1 LFKKHHFARDLAWIT
16 GGARGIGAAVSRE
29 LQVANLEILE
39 LDSGVFDLGDRGQRT
54 SWLTSQIR
62 IPGVLILNAGINRPA
77 NFEEQSEEDFLRI
90 LEVNLISNREILL
103 KVLPT
108 MANNG
113 FGRIVFM
120 SSLYSNKVRQGRSS
134 YSISKAGVDA
144 LMRSVAMEYAHS
156 GILANAVAP
165 GFINTDLTYRNN
177 SESEI
182 KKIIERIPM
191 KRFAE
196 SSEVAK
202 VVAFLASESNSYITG
217 QTLHV
222 DGGMSLT

>member
-1 LFKKHHFARDLAWIT
+1 MFEDYQFAKNLAWIT
-16 GGARGIGAAVSRE
+16 GGARGIGAAVSTQ
-29 LQVANLEILE
+29 LQIANLEVLE

-54 SWLTSQIR
+54 SWLRSQQR

-108 MANNG
+108 MAEHG
-113 FGRIVFM
+113 YGRVVFM
-120 SSLYSNKVRQGRSS
+120 SSLYSTKVRQGRSG
-134 YSISKAGVDA
+134 YSISKAGVEA
-144 LMRSVAMEYAHS
+144 LMRSVAMEYAQS
-156 GILANAVAP
+156 GILINAVAP
-165 GFINTDLTYRNN
+165 GFISTELTYQNN

-196 SSEVAK
+196 SSEVGR
-202 VVAFLASESNSYITG
+202 VVAFLVSEANSYITG
-217 QTLHV
+217 QTIHV
-222 DGGMSLT
+222 DGGMSIT

>member
-1 LFKKHHFARDLAWIT
+1 
-16 GGARGIGAAVSRE
+16 
-29 LQVANLEILE
+29 
-39 LDSGVFDLGDRGQRT
+39 
-54 SWLTSQIR
+54 
-62 IPGVLILNAGINRPA
+62 
-77 NFEEQSEEDFLRI
+77 
-90 LEVNLISNREILL
+90 
-103 KVLPT
+103 
-108 MANNG
+108 
-113 FGRIVFM
+113 
-120 SSLYSNKVRQGRSS
+120 
-134 YSISKAGVDA
+134 
-144 LMRSVAMEYAHS
+144 MRSVAMEYAHS

-196 SSEVAK
+196 SSEVGK

-217 QTLHV
+217 QTLNV

>member
-1 LFKKHHFARDLAWIT
+1 MFEEYQFTKNLAWIT
-16 GGARGIGAAVSRE
+16 GGARGIGAAVSTQ
-29 LQVANLEILE
+29 LQKANLEVLE

-54 SWLTSQIR
+54 SWLSSQIR
-62 IPGVLILNAGINRPA
+62 IPGVLILNAGINQPA

-108 MANNG
+108 MVEHG
-113 FGRIVFM
+113 YGRVVFM
-120 SSLYSNKVRQGRSS
+120 SSLYSTKVRQGRSS
-134 YSISKAGVDA
+134 YSISKAGAEA
-144 LMRSVAMEYAHS
+144 LRRSVAMEYAQN

-165 GFINTDLTYRNN
+165 GFISTELTYQNN

-182 KKIIERIPM
+182 RKIIERIPM

-196 SSEVAK
+196 SSEVGK
-202 VVAFLASESNSYITG
+202 VVAFLVSEANSYITG
-217 QTLHV
+217 QTIHV

>member
-1 LFKKHHFARDLAWIT
+1 MFKKHHFARDLAWIT

>member
-1 LFKKHHFARDLAWIT
+1 MFEKDQFVRNLAWIT

-29 LQVANLEILE
+29 LRLANLEILE

-54 SWLTSQIR
+54 SWLNSQTR
-62 IPGVLILNAGINRPA
+62 IPGVLILNAGINLPA
-77 NFEEQSEEDFLRI
+77 NFQEQSDEDFLRI
-90 LEVNLISNREILL
+90 LEVNLMSNREILL

-108 MANNG
+108 MADNG
-113 FGRIVFM
+113 FGRVVFM

-134 YSISKAGVDA
+134 YSISKAGADA

-196 SSEVAK
+196 SSEVGK

-217 QTLHV
+217 QTLNV
-222 DGGMSLT
+222 DGGMSIT

>member
-1 LFKKHHFARDLAWIT
+1 LFEKHHFARDFAWIT

-39 LDSGVFDLGDRGQRT
+39 LDSGVFDLGDRGERT